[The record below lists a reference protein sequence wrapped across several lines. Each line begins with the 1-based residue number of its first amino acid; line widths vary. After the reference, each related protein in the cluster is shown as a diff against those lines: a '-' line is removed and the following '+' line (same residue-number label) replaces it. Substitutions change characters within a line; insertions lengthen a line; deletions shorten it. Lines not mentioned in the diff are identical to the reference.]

1 MSVVFVVTYNT
12 PTKKRDIIQYN
23 VLTMK
28 ADAND
33 MRKAKNV
40 AYCMTFKR
48 PQVSAR
54 NPHICDEHTMPM
66 NGTDEN
72 KPNSAVV
79 MCSSQFAYGSTKLA
93 LIFSIVAPTI
103 NEPHARNVIMWN
115 SPYSSGWFGNGNF
128 HIF

>member
-48 PQVSAR
+48 PQVSAK

-79 MCSSQFAYGSTKLA
+79 MCSSQFA
-93 LIFSIVAPTI
+93 
-103 NEPHARNVIMWN
+103 
-115 SPYSSGWFGNGNF
+115 
-128 HIF
+128 